1 MSQSLPEMLLLGRR
15 SRRDDHQPEQRLRKT
30 RRANAV
36 ALAGVPLFTGL
47 SKRYLNHL
55 ADAADEVAF
64 IPGESIVRQGDLGE
78 TLFVMLEGQAK
89 VVRGGRS
96 VAKLLPGQFFGELS
110 AIDGGPRTAS
120 VVADTPVKALRVF
133 RRTLADL
140 LREEPNVTVR
150 MLESMARRIREVDVP
165 LNG

>member
-1 MSQSLPEMLLLGRR
+1 MGQSLPEMLLLGRR
-15 SRRDDHQPEQRLRKT
+15 SRRGDRQPEQRPRKT

-36 ALAGVPLFTGL
+36 ALAGIPLFTGL
-47 SKRYLNHL
+47 SKRHLNHL

-64 IPGESIVRQGDLGE
+64 GPGESIVRQGDLGE

-120 VVADTPVKALRVF
+120 VVADTPVRALRVF

-140 LREEPNVTVR
+140 LRQEPNVTVR
-150 MLESMARRIREVDVP
+150 MLEGMARRIREIDVP

>member
-1 MSQSLPEMLLLGRR
+1 MPQSLPEMLLLGRR
-15 SRRDDHQPEQRLRKT
+15 SRSGDRQPEQRPRKT
-30 RRANAV
+30 RKASAV
-36 ALAGVPLFTGL
+36 ALAGVPLFAGL
-47 SKRYLNHL
+47 SKRHLAHL

-64 IPGESIVRQGDLGE
+64 APGESIVRQGDLGE
-78 TLFVMLEGQAK
+78 TLFVLLEGQAK

-110 AIDGGPRTAS
+110 AVDGGPRTAS
-120 VVADTPVKALRVF
+120 VVADTPVLALRVF

-140 LREEPNVTVR
+140 LQTEPNVTVR
-150 MLESMARRIREVDVP
+150 MLEGMSRRIREIEAP

>member
-1 MSQSLPEMLLLGRR
+1 MPQTLPEMLLLGRR
-15 SRRDDHQPEQRLRKT
+15 SRGGDRQPEQRPRKT

-36 ALAGVPLFTGL
+36 ALAGIPLFAGL
-47 SKRYLNHL
+47 SKRHVNHL
-55 ADAADEVAF
+55 ADAADEVVFA
-64 IPGESIVRQGDLGE
+64 PGEAIVREGDLGE

-89 VVRGGRS
+89 VMRGGRA

-120 VVADTPVKALRVF
+120 VIADTPVRALRVF

-140 LREEPNVTVR
+140 LRQEPNVTVR
-150 MLESMARRIREVDVP
+150 MLEGMARRIREIDVP